1 MLRLSCFFGCGAVAT
16 GPDRGRREA
25 RHFGRNAVAGGVL
38 ALLFVFA
45 AGAAADEAGSLF
57 QQGNQYYQAGQYAE
71 AAAAYEKIIALGR
84 ENWQVYYNLGNAYF
98 KQRQPGLAILN
109 YERALRLNRR
119 HDDIRFNLEL
129 ANLTIIDR
137 LPQPPVPLL
146 VAWLQAALDF
156 LPIQQVALVGL
167 IFWILLFAGL
177 TVNLLTR
184 RRAWQVAG
192 RRVAWSAGA
201 CVLLLAL
208 LFAAQ
213 LYQQHSARY
222 GIVLEKRVVVHT
234 SPAAD
239 ATEAFIL
246 HEGAKV
252 QVQESNG
259 SWARIRLADG
269 KVGWLP
275 QAAVGVI

>member
-1 MLRLSCFFGCGAVAT
+1 MIPRHDPSDCSCQAIA
-16 GPDRGRREA
+16 PHRGTSVSRRK
-25 RHFGRNAVAGGVL
+25 GSGLVAGGMLV
-38 ALLFVFA
+38 LLFGLVRIV
-45 AGAAADEAGSLF
+45 AADEAGSLF
-57 QQGNQYYQAGQYAE
+57 SQANQHYQAGQYAE

-98 KQRQPGLAILN
+98 KQRQLGMAILN

-119 HDDIRFNLEL
+119 NDDIRFNLEL
-129 ANLTIIDR
+129 ANLAIIDR
-137 LPQPPVPLL
+137 IPQPPVALV
-146 VAWLQAALDF
+146 VAWGQAALNF
-156 LPIQQVALVGL
+156 LSIQQVALAGL

-177 TVNLLTR
+177 VANLLAPR
-184 RRAWQVAG
+184 RIWQLAG
-192 RRVAWSAGA
+192 RRLAWIAGTG
-201 CVLLLAL
+201 VLVLAVI
-208 LFAAQ
+208 FAAQ
-213 LYQQHSARY
+213 LYQQHASRY
-222 GIVLEKRVVVHT
+222 GIVLQRRVVVHT

-252 QVQESNG
+252 QLQEQSG
-259 SWARIRLADG
+259 TWARIRLADG